1 MKLKLGI
8 PVLAL
13 VCSATLVAQKGQSQ
27 KPQKTLPLRESHSA
41 GFPASDTA
49 YKSSYVPRLQKIES
63 AERIKD
69 DATARRE
76 WMKERMGGPVSAGVR
91 DAMLTELAKLGGRY
105 PNVYG
110 QGAVKAGAPGTWTN
124 VGPARSNW
132 IENGV
137 RRTKSDTGRVRTIA
151 VHPANPDIVY
161 LLTSGGGLWKT
172 TSFLSPR
179 PVWEPKSDAIGVAGG
194 AVALGADPNTVLLG
208 FGDSFDGGVG
218 GFIMK
223 SADGGETWGAPQ
235 GLGLATV
242 VNDIEVDGS
251 TVFVGTT
258 AGLWRSTDGGDTY
271 APAGPTST
279 PFGVSTHNHPSFWVW
294 SVVRT
299 NGAWLASYD
308 AGYGA
313 IYRSTDGVNWTATV
327 PFGSDHGRITL
338 AVGEPG
344 DQVVYAFASN
354 LGSNAQ
360 KDLYRSADGGQ
371 TWTALG
377 LGNKKPV
384 NPTEYQPDMNVMADQ
399 AWYNQMLLVDPS
411 DAERNTVYIGGQFS
425 SAKSTDGGATWR
437 VITDWL
443 ALDDLPY
450 VHADHHTA
458 AYSPATK
465 TILFGTD
472 GGLFTSSD
480 GGKTFSDQK
489 NDGIASYLVYA
500 VATNEDHADDV
511 LVGLQDNGT
520 RLRVG
525 TSNTYNQVF
534 GGDGFGVGW
543 SEGWSLGSIY
553 YSFMFRSP
561 LGQPANENKWFVGYN
576 GILEDEF
583 FNPALTQ
590 FITTIYQPS
599 RKAAPEGRTFYH
611 RSKYTLYKTTDS
623 AGTWKP
629 IFKLPRP
636 VPGQPA
642 PPEFRGVTHPIGVG
656 YDNQDEIAV
665 AMSGGNVAISTD
677 GGATFRIENLNA
689 PRIPGFN
696 TFSTAVAW
704 ANRGE
709 LFVSTE
715 NPDPAAA
722 HLVRSRDAGATWQRV
737 DAGLPA
743 VPVSRVYVDPR
754 DRKTIYVGTWVGVF
768 VSKDSGDTWAPL
780 GAGLPLAMVS
790 DIYMPED
797 GSFIRVSTF
806 GRGVWD
812 YRF

>member
-1 MKLKLGI
+1 MKLRLGI
-8 PVLAL
+8 PALAL
-13 VCSATLVAQKGQSQ
+13 LCSATMFAQGGLQ
-27 KPQKTLPLRESHSA
+27 LRERSPKR
-41 GFPASDTA
+41 GFPESDTA
-49 YKSSYVPRLQKIES
+49 YKSSYVPRLPKIEPG
-63 AERIKD
+63 ARIKD

-76 WMKERMGGPVSAGVR
+76 AMKERMGGPLSADFR
-91 DAMLTELAKLGGRY
+91 DAMLAQLSTLQARY

-110 QGAVKAGAPGTWTN
+110 PGAVKPGAAGTWTH

-132 IENGV
+132 IQNGV
-137 RRTKSDTGRVRTIA
+137 RLTKSDTGRIRTIVVDPSNA
-151 VHPANPDIVY
+151 DVVY

-172 TSFLSPR
+172 TNFLSPR
-179 PVWEPKSDAIGVAGG
+179 PVWAPKSDGVGVAGG
-194 AVALGADPNTVLLG
+194 SVALGADANTVFLG

-218 GFIMK
+218 GFVRK
-223 SADGGETWGAPQ
+223 STNGGETWGEAKA
-235 GLGLATV
+235 LGLATV
-242 VNDIEVDGS
+242 VNDIEVDGN
-251 TVFVGTT
+251 TVFVATT
-258 AGLWRSTDGGDTY
+258 AGLWRSTDNGETF
-271 APAGPTST
+271 APAGPTTT
-279 PFGVSTHNHPSFWVW
+279 PFGVSTHNHPAFWVW

-313 IYRSTDGVNWTATV
+313 VYRSTDGVNWTATM
-327 PFGSDHGRITL
+327 PFSDENDIGRITL
-338 AVGEPG
+338 AVGQPG
-344 DQVVYAFASN
+344 DQVVYAFAADFN
-354 LGSNAQ
+354 SNAQ
-360 KDLYRSADGGQ
+360 KDLFRSDDGGQ
-371 TWTALG
+371 TWTALD
-377 LGNKKPV
+377 LGDKKPV
-384 NPTEYQPDMNVMADQ
+384 NPTEYQPDMNIMADQ

-411 DAERNTVYIGGQFS
+411 DADRNTVFIGGQFS
-425 SAKSTDGGATWR
+425 SAKSSDGGVTWR
-437 VITDWL
+437 VISDWL
-443 ALDDLPY
+443 AQEDLPY
-450 VHADHHTA
+450 VHADHHAA

-472 GGLFTSSD
+472 GGLFISSD
-480 GGKTFSDQK
+480 GGKTFSDRK
-489 NDGIASYLVYA
+489 NDGIGSYLVYA
-500 VATNEDHADDV
+500 LATNEKHADDV
-511 LVGLQDNGT
+511 LIGLQDNGT

-525 TSNTYNQVF
+525 KSNTFNQVF

-543 SEGWSLGSIY
+543 SEGMSIGSIY
-553 YSFMFRSP
+553 YSYIFRTP
-561 LGQPANENKWFVGYN
+561 NGTPANENKWFVGYN

-599 RKAAPEGRTFYH
+599 RKAAPDGRTFYH

-636 VPGQPA
+636 VQGQPA
-642 PPEFRGVTHPIGVG
+642 PPEFRGSTHPIGVG

-677 GGATFRIENLNA
+677 GGATFRIETLNA

-696 TFSTAVAW
+696 TFSAAVAW
-704 ANRGE
+704 AKRGE
-709 LFVSTE
+709 LFVATE

-722 HLVRSRDAGATWQRV
+722 HLVRSRDSGATWERV
-737 DAGLPA
+737 DAGLPD
-743 VPVSRVYVDPR
+743 VPVTRIYVDPR
-754 DRKTIYVGTWVGVF
+754 NRETIYAGTWVGVF

-797 GSFIRVSTF
+797 GGFMRVATF